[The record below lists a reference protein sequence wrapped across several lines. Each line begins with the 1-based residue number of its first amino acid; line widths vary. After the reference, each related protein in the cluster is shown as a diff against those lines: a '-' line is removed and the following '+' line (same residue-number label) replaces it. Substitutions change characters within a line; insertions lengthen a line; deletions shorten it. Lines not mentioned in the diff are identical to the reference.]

1 MKQTISV
8 KMDHEVLV
16 YMNGI
21 SYSCKRHWFN
31 HTMQDL
37 KMDIIAPKMREGH
50 KPCPAILWICG
61 GAYRVVDR
69 SIWMPEMTYLARRGY
84 VVASLEYRTSNEVQF
99 PEPLIDVKAA
109 IRYLKAHA
117 ETFAIDPDRICVMG
131 ESAGGT
137 LASLAGLTADKKEF
151 ERGDNLQVD
160 SSVKAVVDFY
170 GLVDFSIDAL
180 NVSEGIPT
188 WTIQEFLGEN
198 YSKETAKKASA
209 VSYVS
214 ESAPP
219 FLILHG
225 TKDKVVPIRQSE
237 MLEEALKIHNVYH
250 EVYFLEG
257 AEHGTDEF
265 YQEEVLQ
272 KVAAFLERVV

>member
-16 YMNGI
+16 YMNGL
-21 SYSCKRHWFN
+21 SYACRQHWFH

-37 KMDIIAPKMREGH
+37 KMDLIVPKMREGH
-50 KPCPAILWICG
+50 KPCPAIVWICG

-69 SIWMPEMTYLARRGY
+69 SIWMPEMIWFARKGY
-84 VVASLEYRTSNEVQF
+84 VVASVEYRTSNEAQF
-99 PEPLIDVKAA
+99 PAALIDVKAA

-137 LASLAGLTADKKEF
+137 LACLAGLTAGAEEF
-151 ERGDNLQVD
+151 EQGDNLRVD

-170 GLVDFSIDAL
+170 GLVDFTIPAL
-180 NVSEGIPT
+180 HVSEEIPA
-188 WTIQEFLGEN
+188 WTIQDFLGED
-198 YSKETAKKASA
+198 YSEEVARKASA
-209 VSYVS
+209 VAYVN
-214 ESAPP
+214 ENTPP

-225 TKDKVVPIRQSE
+225 TKDQVVPIRQSE
-237 MLEEALKIHNVYH
+237 VLEEALKRHHVYY
-250 EVYFLEG
+250 EAYLLEG

-272 KVAAFLERVV
+272 RVVAFLDKVV

>member
-21 SYSCKRHWFN
+21 SYSCKKHWFD

-50 KPCPAILWICG
+50 KPCPAIVWICG

-69 SIWMPEMTYLARRGY
+69 SIWMPEIAYLARKGY
-84 VVASLEYRTSNEVQF
+84 VVASVEYRTSNEVEF
-99 PEPLIDVKAA
+99 PEALIDVKAA

-117 ETFAIDPDRICVMG
+117 ETFAIDPERICVMG

-137 LASLAGLTADKKEF
+137 LACLAGLTADRKEF
-151 ERGDNLQVD
+151 EQGDNLHVD

-170 GLVDFSIDAL
+170 GLVDFSINSL
-180 NVSEGIPT
+180 NKSEGIPS
-188 WTIQEFLGEN
+188 WTIQDFLGED
-198 YSKETAKKASA
+198 YPEETARKASA
-209 VSYVS
+209 VAYVD

-225 TKDKVVPIRQSE
+225 TKDQVVPIRQSE
-237 MLEEALKIHNVYH
+237 VLEEALARHNIYH
-250 EVYFLEG
+250 EVYLLEG

-265 YQEEVLQ
+265 YQEETLQ
-272 KVAAFLERVV
+272 KVEAFLNKVV

>member
-21 SYSCKRHWFN
+21 SYSCNRHWFN

-50 KPCPAILWICG
+50 KPCPAIVWICG
-61 GAYRVVDR
+61 GAYRTVDR
-69 SIWMPEMTYLARRGY
+69 SIWMPEMTYLAKKGY
-84 VVASLEYRTSNEVQF
+84 VIASVEYRTSNEVQF
-99 PEPLIDVKAA
+99 PGALIDIKAA

-117 ETFAIDPDRICVMG
+117 EPFAIDPDRICVMG

-137 LASLAGLTADKKEF
+137 LASLAGVTADRKEF
-151 ERGDNLQVD
+151 EQGDYLHMD

-170 GLVDFSIDAL
+170 GLVDFSIHAL
-180 NVSEGIPT
+180 NTSDGIPA
-188 WTIQEFLGEN
+188 WTIQDFLGEG
-198 YSKETAKKASA
+198 YSQEMAKKASA
-209 VSYVS
+209 ITYID
-214 ESAPP
+214 ETTPP

-225 TKDKVVPIRQSE
+225 TEDPVVPIRQSE
-237 MLEEALKIHNVYH
+237 VLEETLKKHNIYH
-250 EVYFLEG
+250 EVYLLEG

-272 KVAAFLERVV
+272 RVAAFLDKTV

>member
-21 SYSCKRHWFN
+21 SYSCRQHWFN

-37 KMDIIAPKMREGH
+37 KMDIMAPKMREGH
-50 KPCPAILWICG
+50 KPCPAIVWICG

-69 SIWMPEMTYLARRGY
+69 SIWMPEMAYLARKGY
-84 VVASLEYRTSNEVQF
+84 VVASVEYRTSNEVEF
-99 PEPLIDVKAA
+99 PAALLDIKAA

-137 LASLAGLTADKKEF
+137 LACLAGLTAGRKEF
-151 ERGDNLQVD
+151 EQGDNLHVD
-160 SSVKAVVDFY
+160 SAVKAVVDFY
-170 GLVDFSIDAL
+170 GLVDFSIHSL
-180 NVSEGIPT
+180 NTSEGIPS
-188 WTIQEFLGEN
+188 WTIQDFLGEG
-198 YSKETAKKASA
+198 YSEETARRASA
-209 VSYVS
+209 VTYVD
-214 ESAPP
+214 ETAPP

-225 TKDKVVPIRQSE
+225 MKDPVVPLRQSE
-237 MLEEALKIHNVYH
+237 VLEEALKKHNIYH
-250 EVYFLEG
+250 EVFLLEG

-265 YQEEVLQ
+265 YQEEVLE
-272 KVAAFLERVV
+272 KVAAFLNKMV

>member
-21 SYSCKRHWFN
+21 SYSCERHWFN

-50 KPCPAILWICG
+50 KPCPAIVWICG
-61 GAYRVVDR
+61 GAYRTVDR
-69 SIWMPEMTYLARRGY
+69 SIWMPEVVCLARKGY
-84 VVASLEYRTSNEVQF
+84 VIASVEYRTSNEAQF
-99 PEPLIDVKAA
+99 PGALIDVKTA

-137 LASLAGLTADKKEF
+137 LASLAGVTAGRKEF
-151 ERGDNLQVD
+151 EQGDNLHVD

-170 GLVDFSIDAL
+170 GLVDFSINAL
-180 NVSEGIPT
+180 NTSDGIPS
-188 WTIQEFLGEN
+188 WTISDFLGEN
-198 YSKETAKKASA
+198 YTEDAARKASA
-209 VSYVS
+209 ITYID
-214 ESAPP
+214 EMTPP

-225 TKDKVVPIRQSE
+225 TKDQVVPIRQSE
-237 MLEEALKIHNVYH
+237 VLEEALKKHNIYH
-250 EVYFLEG
+250 EVYLLEG

-272 KVAAFLERVV
+272 KVAAFLGKMI